1 MTQQEEYKYIAEWFA
16 YLRKENAGIFEVFFY
31 DKEDISDSFV
41 SKHLSWMAQFFEMP
55 LPEVLAQSE
64 KVAQIIIGNHSKEE
78 EEEVPLVCYNWK
90 MLQEKGINNKSAF
103 LLVLSHE
110 LSHYYYQ
117 SRDFRHCHN
126 KLWVKELACD
136 YMAGAISALK
146 EIAGGKY
153 KYVVS
158 QTEATITHP
167 YGKIRKK
174 CVEEAQSFVSRADKE
189 WTITEC
195 EKGFNL
201 FMMRHAK
208 ELNHYL
214 KEHHHEI
221 IQKRSLDGIE
231 KRENTIEDIMRLPD
245 TNLIKQ
251 KLLEYGKK

>member
-64 KVAQIIIGNHSKEE
+64 KVAQIIIDNHSKEE
-78 EEEVPLVCYNWK
+78 TPLVCYNWK

-110 LSHYYYQ
+110 LSHYYYL

-146 EIAGGKY
+146 GIAGGKY

-167 YGKIRKK
+167 YGEIRKK
-174 CVEEAQSFVSRADKE
+174 CVEEAKLFVIVGGAGSQISVVVPQYAGD
-189 WTITEC
+189 
-195 EKGFNL
+195 
-201 FMMRHAK
+201 A
-208 ELNHYL
+208 ELLIHPL
-214 KEHHHEI
+214 RTL
-221 IQKRSLDGIE
+221 RSV
-231 KRENTIEDIMRLPD
+231 IMRLSKRGAL
-245 TNLIKQ
+245 T
-251 KLLEYGKK
+251 G